1 MILTCVQPQ
10 CHVTAHS
17 CSVLYARG
25 WTPAGGGS
33 FRPSRV
39 PKNLSRLRASN
50 TATVCRYAHS
60 DRSGLFYFRSE
71 SPASPQDAGSSLVA
85 FECQEDARTH
95 RISEALGFVQPHPAG
110 RVLPTW
116 ASECSVVSVDAVR
129 PAGESGKR
137 RQAVFRWATTR
148 TQTTQKLSH
157 KDAISPTGFS
167 PTRRSRALRG
177 RSEGHE
183 GTPLLFLPPERKK

>member
-1 MILTCVQPQ
+1 MATALRSGDRWRPVSPQGSHFCWSSVEGESWSRCSGSSDGSCRFASGMMILTCVQPQ

-95 RISEALGFVQPHPAG
+95 YISEALGFVQPHPAG
-110 RVLPTW
+110 RVLLTW
-116 ASECSVVSVDAVR
+116 ESEFAVVCVDPVR
-129 PAGESGKR
+129 QAGESVKR
-137 RQAVFRWATTR
+137 RQAVFR
-148 TQTTQKLSH
+148 
-157 KDAISPTGFS
+157 
-167 PTRRSRALRG
+167 
-177 RSEGHE
+177 
-183 GTPLLFLPPERKK
+183 